1 MERTKDL
8 RKVINA
14 DMKSYGKVVEVVW
27 SSGYDCEVVFKPGG
41 KSYFMS
47 RLSLDRLSD
56 SEYDLHNHLFGD
68 TPNVEVSDAGSPVNI
83 D

>member
-14 DMKSYGKVVEVVW
+14 DMNSYGKVVEVVW
-27 SSGYDCEVVFKPGG
+27 SSGYDCEVIYSSGG

-47 RLSLDRLSD
+47 RLSLDRLTD
-56 SEYDLHNHLFGD
+56 SEYSDAIKLFSA
-68 TPNVEVSDAGSPVNI
+68 ESSDAGSPVNI